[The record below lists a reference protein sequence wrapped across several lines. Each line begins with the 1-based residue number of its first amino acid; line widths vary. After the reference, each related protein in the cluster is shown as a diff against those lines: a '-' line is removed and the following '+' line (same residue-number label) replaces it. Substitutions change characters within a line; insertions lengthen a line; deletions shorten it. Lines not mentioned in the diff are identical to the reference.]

1 MKPSLF
7 YGSAISTCLGLALG
21 LALHGPW
28 ADQEHAGGP
37 QILFPSAAAAELA
50 RPLRDADIA
59 EGSAPVEQAAYD
71 NSDMAFA
78 YAATDQL
85 PPDSLPVVRLTR
97 MGGPPRPVQED
108 VQRASTEV
116 ASVDADDITTVSDSK
131 DDAVPNAAATP
142 AHPLAY
148 TAIAYTP
155 NADSF

>member
-50 RPLRDADIA
+50 RPVSDSDIVNA
-59 EGSAPVEQAAYD
+59 SSPVEDAAYT
-71 NSDMAFA
+71 NTDMAWA
-78 YAATDQL
+78 YAATDQM
-85 PPDSLPVVRLTR
+85 PANSLPLVRLTR
-97 MGGPPRPVQED
+97 MGGPPRAVQED
-108 VQRASTEV
+108 IQRVSTDV
-116 ASVDADDITTVSDSK
+116 TSLDSDNITAVDDFK
-131 DDAVPNAAATP
+131 DDAAPDTASMP

-155 NADSF
+155 GADRF

>member
-28 ADQEHAGGP
+28 ADQKHAGGP

-50 RPLRDADIA
+50 RPLSDSDIIEA
-59 EGSAPVEQAAYD
+59 SAPGEEAAYA
-71 NSDMAFA
+71 NGDMASA

-85 PPDSLPVVRLTR
+85 PPNSLPLVRLTR

-108 VQRASTEV
+108 DQPLSTEV
-116 ASVDADDITTVSDSK
+116 ASLDADDIATVG
-131 DDAVPNAAATP
+131 DDAAALP
-142 AHPLAY
+142 SHPLSYSALAY
-148 TAIAYTP
+148 TPAG
-155 NADSF
+155 NGG